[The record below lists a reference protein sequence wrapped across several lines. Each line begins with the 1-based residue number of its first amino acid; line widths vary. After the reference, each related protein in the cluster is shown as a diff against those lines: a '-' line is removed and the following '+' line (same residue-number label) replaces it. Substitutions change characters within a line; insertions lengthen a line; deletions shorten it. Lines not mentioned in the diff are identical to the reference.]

1 MPNSNGM
8 TEALRALRCA
18 ALALAAL
25 LVAALAQAADPA
37 PVTVAPGVYAFF
49 GATDEAAPE
58 NGGLVGNTGFI
69 VGPEGTVIV
78 GPGSSYAHGK
88 RLIAAAER
96 VGGKPVV
103 LAVLTQPV
111 QEWVMGGAAY
121 AERGIPVLAHELSA
135 RLVVA
140 RCETCLKNLKLILGD
155 AAMEGTQ
162 VLAPPMTL
170 AASETRRVGGR
181 TLRFWHHG
189 WGSSPGDLVVIDE
202 ASGVAFTGA
211 LLSVQRIPEL
221 RDANVAGWRSALAAL
236 RELPIRRVVPGY
248 GPLADLGAV
257 APMLGYFDAVEKQA
271 AALLD
276 EGASLLEASQRAD
289 LPAYAD
295 WATYARAHPRNLQQ
309 TYLRLEAAGIGR

>member
-1 MPNSNGM
+1 MSPRLLLVRG
-8 TEALRALRCA
+8 
-18 ALALAAL
+18 LAGLLLAAAVL
-25 LVAALAQAADPA
+25 SAARAADEM
-37 PVTVAPGVYAFF
+37 PVAVAPGVYAFF
-49 GATDEAAPE
+49 GSSDEPTPE
-58 NGGLVGNTGFI
+58 NGGVVGNTGFI
-69 VGPEGTVIV
+69 VGPEGTTVI
-78 GPGSSYAHGK
+78 GPGSSYAHGR

-111 QEWVMGGAAY
+111 QEWVMGGAAF
-121 AERGIPVLAHELSA
+121 AERGIPVLAHELA
-135 RLVVA
+135 AKLVVA
-140 RCETCLKNLKLILGD
+140 RCENCLKNLKLVLGD
-155 AAMEGTQ
+155 AAMEGTK
-162 VLAPPMTL
+162 VLAPTL
-170 AASETRRVGGR
+170 TIAASETRRVGGR
-181 TLRFWHHG
+181 ALRFWHHG

-202 ASGVAFTGA
+202 ATGVAFTGA

-221 RDANVAGWRSALAAL
+221 RDANVAGWRSALEAL
-236 RELPIRRVVPGY
+236 RQLPIRRVVPGF

-271 AALLD
+271 ATLLD